1 MKHEDTAVSVVADS
15 LTSGEDDQG
24 AEEGVLVGLHL
35 QVPEERAAGDDV
47 LVQLLE
53 LGEEVPDLV
62 SLLVR
67 VAEPPAT
74 TSAHQ

>member
-74 TSAHQ
+74 TSAQQ

>member
-62 SLLVR
+62 SLVVR

-74 TSAHQ
+74 TSVQQ

>member
-1 MKHEDTAVSVVADS
+1 MVADS